1 MTFEREIHRM
11 LPSGVRSA
19 TRRDPSDDA
28 TIQEAT
34 VRPGPT
40 TISLT
45 VPASPSSIAIVRT
58 VAATVAGRLEVPY
71 DTVDDLRIAVAE
83 ACNRI
88 LTSAPHAAELRLDVE
103 WDEASLV
110 ATVSTAVSPGDQP
123 PEHATAWEWRI
134 IEGLTDHASEALTD
148 GRLAIELRI
157 GIGSR
162 VV

>member
-1 MTFEREIHRM
+1 M
-11 LPSGVRSA
+11 
-19 TRRDPSDDA
+19 
-28 TIQEAT
+28 
-34 VRPGPT
+34 RPGPT

-58 VAATVAGRLEVPY
+58 VAATVAGRLDVPY

-88 LTSAPHAAELRLDVE
+88 LTSAPHATELRLDVA

-110 ATVSTAVSPGDQP
+110 ATVSTAVSPGDRAP
-123 PEHATAWEWRI
+123 AHATAWEWRI
-134 IEGLTDHASEALTD
+134 IEGLTDHASEAITD

-157 GIGSR
+157 GIGQR

>member
-1 MTFEREIHRM
+1 M
-11 LPSGVRSA
+11 
-19 TRRDPSDDA
+19 
-28 TIQEAT
+28 
-34 VRPGPT
+34 RPGPT

-58 VAATVAGRLEVPY
+58 VAATVAGRLDVPY

-88 LTSAPHAAELRLDVE
+88 LTSAPHATELRLDVA

-110 ATVSTAVSPGDQP
+110 ATVSTAVSPGDRAP
-123 PEHATAWEWRI
+123 AHATAWEWRI
-134 IEGLTDHASEALTD
+134 IEGLTDHASEAITD

>member
-1 MTFEREIHRM
+1 M
-11 LPSGVRSA
+11 
-19 TRRDPSDDA
+19 
-28 TIQEAT
+28 
-34 VRPGPT
+34 RPGPT

-58 VAATVAGRLEVPY
+58 VAATVAGRLDVPY

-88 LTSAPHAAELRLDVE
+88 LTSAPHATELRLDVE

-110 ATVSTAVSPGDQP
+110 ATVSTAVSPGDRAP
-123 PEHATAWEWRI
+123 AHATAWEWRI
-134 IEGLTDHASEALTD
+134 IEGLTDHASEAITD

>member
-1 MTFEREIHRM
+1 MDLAFERHTQQ
-11 LPSGVRSA
+11 GW
-19 TRRDPSDDA
+19 
-28 TIQEAT
+28 TIL
-34 VRPGPT
+34 
-40 TISLT
+40 S
-45 VPASPSSIAIVRT
+45 

-88 LTSAPHAAELRLDVE
+88 LTSAPHATELRLDVE

-110 ATVSTAVSPGDQP
+110 ATVSTAVSPGDRAP
-123 PEHATAWEWRI
+123 AHATAWEWRI
-134 IEGLTDHASEALTD
+134 IEGLTDHASEAITD

-157 GIGSR
+157 GIGTR

>member
-1 MTFEREIHRM
+1 M
-11 LPSGVRSA
+11 
-19 TRRDPSDDA
+19 
-28 TIQEAT
+28 
-34 VRPGPT
+34 RPGPT

-58 VAATVAGRLEVPY
+58 VAATVAGRLDVPY

-88 LTSAPHAAELRLDVE
+88 LTSAPHAAELRLEVE

-110 ATVSTAVSPGDQP
+110 ATVSTAVSPGDDRAP
-123 PEHATAWEWRI
+123 AHATAWEWRI
-134 IEGLTDHASEALTD
+134 IEGLTDHASEAITD

>member
-1 MTFEREIHRM
+1 M
-11 LPSGVRSA
+11 
-19 TRRDPSDDA
+19 
-28 TIQEAT
+28 
-34 VRPGPT
+34 RPEPT

-110 ATVSTAVSPGDQP
+110 ASVSTAVSPGDQP
-123 PEHATAWEWRI
+123 PAHATAWEWRI
-134 IEGLTDHASEALTD
+134 IEGLTDHASETITD

-157 GIGSR
+157 DVGSR

>member
-1 MTFEREIHRM
+1 
-11 LPSGVRSA
+11 
-19 TRRDPSDDA
+19 
-28 TIQEAT
+28 

-58 VAATVAGRLEVPY
+58 VAATVAGRLDVPY

-88 LTSAPHAAELRLDVE
+88 LTSAPHATELRLDVA

-110 ATVSTAVSPGDQP
+110 ATVSTAVSPGDRAP
-123 PEHATAWEWRI
+123 AHATAWEWRI
-134 IEGLTDHASEALTD
+134 IEGLTDHASEAITD

-157 GIGSR
+157 GIGQR

>member
-1 MTFEREIHRM
+1 M
-11 LPSGVRSA
+11 
-19 TRRDPSDDA
+19 
-28 TIQEAT
+28 
-34 VRPGPT
+34 RPGPT

-58 VAATVAGRLEVPY
+58 VAATVAGRLDVPY

-88 LTSAPHAAELRLDVE
+88 LTSAPHATELRLDVA

-110 ATVSTAVSPGDQP
+110 ATVSTAVSPGDQAP
-123 PEHATAWEWRI
+123 THVTAWEWRI
-134 IEGLTDHASEALTD
+134 IEGLTDHASEAITD

-157 GIGSR
+157 DVGSR

>member
-1 MTFEREIHRM
+1 
-11 LPSGVRSA
+11 
-19 TRRDPSDDA
+19 
-28 TIQEAT
+28 
-34 VRPGPT
+34 
-40 TISLT
+40 
-45 VPASPSSIAIVRT
+45 

-103 WDEASLV
+103 WNEASLV
-110 ATVSTAVSPGDQP
+110 ATVSTAVSRGDQP
-123 PEHATAWEWRI
+123 PAHATAWEWRI
-134 IEGLTDHASEALTD
+134 IEGLTDHASETITD

-157 GIGSR
+157 DVGSR

>member
-1 MTFEREIHRM
+1 
-11 LPSGVRSA
+11 
-19 TRRDPSDDA
+19 
-28 TIQEAT
+28 
-34 VRPGPT
+34 VRPEPT
-40 TISLT
+40 AISLT

-58 VAATVAGRLEVPY
+58 VAATVAGRLDVPY

-110 ATVSTAVSPGDQP
+110 ASVSTAVSPGDQAP
-123 PEHATAWEWRI
+123 AHATAWEWRI
-134 IEGLTDHASEALTD
+134 IEGLTDHASETMTD

-157 GIGSR
+157 DVGSR

>member
-1 MTFEREIHRM
+1 M
-11 LPSGVRSA
+11 
-19 TRRDPSDDA
+19 
-28 TIQEAT
+28 
-34 VRPGPT
+34 RPEPT

-103 WDEASLV
+103 WDEALARRDRV
-110 ATVSTAVSPGDQP
+110 HG
-123 PEHATAWEWRI
+123 
-134 IEGLTDHASEALTD
+134 GLA
-148 GRLAIELRI
+148 R
-157 GIGSR
+157 
-162 VV
+162 

>member
-1 MTFEREIHRM
+1 M
-11 LPSGVRSA
+11 
-19 TRRDPSDDA
+19 
-28 TIQEAT
+28 
-34 VRPGPT
+34 RPGPT

-71 DTVDDLRIAVAE
+71 DSVDDLRIAVAE

-103 WDEASLV
+103 WDDASLV
-110 ATVSTAVSPGDQP
+110 ATVSTAVSPGDRAP
-123 PEHATAWEWRI
+123 AHATAWEWRI
-134 IEGLTDHASEALTD
+134 IEGLTDHASEAITD

>member
-1 MTFEREIHRM
+1 M
-11 LPSGVRSA
+11 
-19 TRRDPSDDA
+19 
-28 TIQEAT
+28 
-34 VRPGPT
+34 RPGPT
-40 TISLT
+40 KISLT

-103 WDEASLV
+103 WNEASLV
-110 ATVSTAVSPGDQP
+110 ATVSTAVSPGDQA
-123 PEHATAWEWRI
+123 PERATAWEWRI
-134 IEGLTDHASEALTD
+134 IEGLTDHASEAITD
-148 GRLAIELRI
+148 GRFAIELRI